1 LAALITATYLPV
13 FGAGFVW
20 DDDENILQSP
30 NLHDVAGLA
39 RIWRDPT
46 ATQQYYPLT
55 HSSFWI
61 QAKTTG
67 LSPLPFHLV
76 NVALHVTTALLLL
89 LVLRRLLVAGA
100 ELGATLFAVHPLNV
114 ESVAWVT
121 ERGPPALHPGCQNAP
136 EFCHDRAQF

>member
-1 LAALITATYLPV
+1 MAKTLWSWLEEKYPLVLCALVGVCYAPV
-13 FGAGFVW
+13 YRANFVW

-30 NLHDVAGLA
+30 NLHDLAGLA
-39 RIWRDPT
+39 RIWLDPT
-46 ATQQYYPLT
+46 STQQYYPLT

-100 ELGATLFAVHPLNV
+100 ELGAT
-114 ESVAWVT
+114 
-121 ERGPPALHPGCQNAP
+121 
-136 EFCHDRAQF
+136 